1 MKGSGLTCTVCV
13 QSFFVDNL
21 YQLPREISDWCK
33 LFREQTNEKVSLEG
47 WQIGKTNSSLISEE
61 YNSALTFTTDSSLY
75 LSSARFE
82 AEIVT

>member
-1 MKGSGLTCTVCV
+1 M
-13 QSFFVDNL
+13 DNL
-21 YQLPREISDWCK
+21 YQLPREISDRCR